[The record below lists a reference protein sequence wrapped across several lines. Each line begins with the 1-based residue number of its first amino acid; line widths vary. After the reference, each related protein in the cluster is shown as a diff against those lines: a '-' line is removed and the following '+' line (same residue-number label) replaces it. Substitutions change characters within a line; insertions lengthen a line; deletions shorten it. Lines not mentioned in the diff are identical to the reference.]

1 MTSPRK
7 NRRLEM
13 LVDLAS
19 ILADLGNVSL
29 AAKMLK
35 RRGVSLEVAKRVL
48 LDPTRRRDTII
59 QRAVKERVHYEF
71 YQHQY

>member
-1 MTSPRK
+1 MTNSRK

-19 ILADLGNVSL
+19 ILADLGNISL

-35 RRGVSLEVAKRVL
+35 RYDIGLEVTKRVL
-48 LDPTRRRDTII
+48 LNPTRRRDTII
-59 QRAVKERVHYEF
+59 QRAVKERI
-71 YQHQY
+71 HQ